1 MSDTTPPSDGDGWV
15 GDDND
20 NDDDGG
26 GTLVG
31 IEPIDIQDEM
41 ERSYLDY
48 AMSVIV
54 ARALPDVRD
63 GLKPVHRRLLYGMH
77 DMGARPDR
85 PHLKCA
91 RVTGD
96 VMGRYHPHGDLAL
109 YDALVRM
116 AQPFSLRHPLVD
128 GHGNFGSLDD
138 GPAAARYTEC
148 RLSNIATRLLDGIDQ
163 DTVDFEDNYSGEYE
177 VPTVLPA
184 RFPNLLVNG
193 SEGIAVAMATKIPPH
208 NLREVIDA
216 TIYLIDHPDA
226 SPDDLMHF
234 VKGPD
239 FPTGGYI
246 LGRQGIM
253 DAYRTGRGSIKMRA
267 KAEIVETRRGG
278 SAIVVTELPYQ
289 VSPRSVLTRIKEL
302 VDAREIDGIRDAN
315 DASAKGLTRVEIELK
330 RDANANVVLNNLYKH
345 TPLQTSFGVN
355 MVALVDG
362 VPRTLNLVQA
372 LSAYVSHQVEV
383 IRRRSEF
390 RLRRARDRAHI
401 VEGLIKALDMIDAI
415 VAAIRASEDRQSAIA
430 TLQEERFGFSEVQ
443 ATHIVDMRLSQ
454 LTRLGRTNLEEE
466 LAALRL
472 TITELEAI
480 LADEGVLRGVIKT
493 EMAEIRDEF
502 ADERRAIL
510 TFDDGDMSAEDLIT
524 DEELVITMTRAG
536 YVKAMPASQFR
547 TQGRGGRGVQ
557 GTRLKE
563 EDLVTRIIY
572 TSAHAYLLFFS
583 NRGKVYRL
591 RAFEIPVKERT
602 ARGTAIVN
610 LLPLEADER
619 IQALID
625 TREFPSDRYLLF
637 ATRSGQVKKT
647 TFSEYDKSR
656 REGFI
661 AINLRDG
668 DELVGVITTGGND
681 DIFMVSRQGM
691 AIRFAET
698 DVRPMGRDAAGVR
711 GMQLRAGDEVV
722 SVDPARDDTSIL
734 IVTDAGYGKRTQL
747 HHFHRQGRGGY
758 GIRGIKLTAQRG
770 RVVSAFM
777 VGLEDEILVTSSSG
791 VMVRMA
797 VREISSQGR
806 DATGVR
812 VATLDTGQ
820 AVASVAPVLAVE
832 ETG

>member
-1 MSDTTPPSDGDGWV
+1 VSEINPPGDGSGSDGDDPGD
-15 GDDND
+15 GDD
-20 NDDDGG
+20 GQ
-26 GTLVG
+26 TRTG
-31 IEPIDIQDEM
+31 IEPIEIQEEM
-41 ERSYLDY
+41 ERSFLDY

-54 ARALPDVRD
+54 SRALPDVRD

-96 VMGRYHPHGDLAL
+96 VMGKYHPHGDMAL

-148 RLSNIATRLLDGIDQ
+148 RLSPIAQHMLEGIDQ
-163 DTVDFEDNYSGEYE
+163 DTVDFEDNYSGEYT
-177 VPTVLPA
+177 VPKVLPA

-193 SEGIAVAMATKIPPH
+193 SQGIAVAMATNIPPH
-208 NLREVIDA
+208 NLAEIIDA
-216 TIYLIDHPDA
+216 TIHLIDHPDA
-226 SPDDLMHF
+226 TADDLMRF

-239 FPTGGYI
+239 FPTGGLI

-253 DAYRTGRGSIKMRA
+253 DAYRTGRGSVKMRA
-267 KAEIVETRRGG
+267 KAEIVEGKRGT
-278 SAIVVTELPYQ
+278 SIVVTELPYQ

-302 VDAREIDGIRDAN
+302 VDSRELDGIRDAN
-315 DASAKGLTRVEIELK
+315 DSSAKGLTRVEIELK
-330 RDANANVVLNNLYKH
+330 RDANANVVLNNLFKH

-372 LSAYVSHQVEV
+372 LHYYVLHQVEV

-390 RLRRARDRAHI
+390 LLQKARDRAHI

-415 VAAIRASEDRQSAIA
+415 IAAIRASEDRQAAIA
-430 TLQEERFGFSEVQ
+430 ALQAEPFSFTDVQ

-454 LTRLGRTNLEEE
+454 LTRLGRANLEEE
-466 LAALRL
+466 LATLRR
-472 TITELEAI
+472 TMAELEAI
-480 LADEGVLRGVIKT
+480 LGDEGVLRGVIKT
-493 EMAEIRDEF
+493 EMTAIRDEF
-502 ADERRAIL
+502 AEPRRAVL

-524 DEELVITMTRAG
+524 DEELVITMTKAG
-536 YVKAMPASQFR
+536 YVKAVQASQFR

-557 GTRLKE
+557 GARLRE
-563 EDLVTRIIY
+563 EDLVTRIIH
-572 TSAHAYLLFFS
+572 TTAHAYLLFFS
-583 NRGKVYRL
+583 NKGKVYRL
-591 RAFEIPVKERT
+591 RAFDIPIKERT

-610 LLPLEADER
+610 LLPLEHDER
-619 IQALID
+619 VQALID
-625 TREFPSDRYLLF
+625 TRDFPADRYLLF
-637 ATRSGQVKKT
+637 ATKAGQVKKT

-668 DELVGVITTGGND
+668 DELVGVITTGGED
-681 DIFMVSRQGM
+681 DIFMVSRMGM
-691 AIRFAET
+691 AIRFIET
-698 DVRPMGRDAAGVR
+698 EVRPMGRDAAGVR
-711 GMQLRAGDEVV
+711 GMQLRSGDEVV
-722 SVDPARDDTSIL
+722 SIDPARDDASIL
-734 IVTDAGYGKRTQL
+734 IVTEAGFGKRTQL
-747 HHFHRQGRGGY
+747 QHFHRQGRGGLGVR
-758 GIRGIKLTAQRG
+758 GIRLTAQRG
-770 RVVSAFM
+770 SVVSAFM
-777 VGLEDEILVTSSSG
+777 VGLDDEILITSSAG

-812 VATLDTGQ
+812 VMTLDSGHV
-820 AVASVAPVLAVE
+820 VASAAPVLSVE

>member
-1 MSDTTPPSDGDGWV
+1 MSDMTPPTDSTSDDGD
-15 GDDND
+15 
-20 NDDDGG
+20 DGS
-26 GTLVG
+26 TLVG
-31 IEPIDIQDEM
+31 IEPIEIQEEM
-41 ERSYLDY
+41 ERSFLDY

-96 VMGRYHPHGDLAL
+96 VMGKYHPHGDLAL

-138 GPAAARYTEC
+138 GPAASRYTEC
-148 RLSNIATRLLDGIDQ
+148 RLAPIATHLLDGIDE
-163 DTVDFEDNYSGEYE
+163 DTVDFVDNYSGEYTI
-177 VPTVLPA
+177 PTVLPA

-193 SEGIAVAMATKIPPH
+193 SQGIAVAMATNIPPH
-208 NLREVIDA
+208 NLAEVINA
-216 TIYLIDHPDA
+216 TVHLIDHPEATADE
-226 SPDDLMHF
+226 LMQF

-246 LGRQGIM
+246 LGRAGIM

-267 KAEIVETRRGG
+267 KAEIEETKRGTT
-278 SAIVVTELPYQ
+278 IVVTELPYQ
-289 VSPRSVLTRIKEL
+289 VSPRSVLTRIAEL
-302 VDAREIDGIRDAN
+302 VNSRELEGIRDAN
-315 DASAKGLTRVEIELK
+315 DSSAKGLTRIEIDLK

-355 MVALVDG
+355 VVALVDG
-362 VPRTLNLVQA
+362 VPRTLTLPQV
-372 LSAYVSHQVEV
+372 LSYYVGHQVEV

-390 RLRRARDRAHI
+390 RLKKARDRAHI
-401 VEGLIKALDMIDAI
+401 VEGLIRALDMIDAI
-415 VAAIRASEDRQSAIA
+415 ISAIRASEDRQSAIA
-430 TLQEERFGFSEVQ
+430 GLQADPFSFTEVQ

-454 LTRLGRTNLEEE
+454 LTRLGRANLDEE
-466 LAALRL
+466 LAKLRE
-472 TITELEAI
+472 TIGELESI
-480 LADEGVLRGVIKT
+480 LADPAVLRGVIKT
-493 EMAEIRDEF
+493 EMTAIRDEF
-502 ADERRAIL
+502 QNPRRAVI
-510 TFDDGDMSAEDLIT
+510 TYDEGEMSAEDLIT
-524 DEELVITMTRAG
+524 DEELVITMTKAG
-536 YVKAMPASQFR
+536 YVKAVPASQFR

-557 GTRLKE
+557 GARLRE
-563 EDLVTRIIY
+563 EDLVTRIIH
-572 TSAHAYLLFFS
+572 TTAHAYLLFFS

-591 RAFEIPVKERT
+591 RAFDVPVKERM

-610 LLPLEADER
+610 LLPLEPDEK
-619 IQALID
+619 IQTLID

-661 AINLRDG
+661 AISLREG
-668 DELVGVITTGGND
+668 DELVGVITTGGSD
-681 DIFMVSRQGM
+681 DIFMVSRRGL

-722 SVDPARDDTSIL
+722 SIDPARDETSIL
-734 IVTDAGYGKRTQL
+734 IVTEAGFGKRTQL
-747 HHFHRQGRGGY
+747 QHFHRQGRGGM
-758 GIRGIKLTAQRG
+758 GVRGIKLTAQRG
-770 RVVSAFM
+770 QVVSAFM
-777 VGLEDEILVTSSSG
+777 VGLDDEILVTSSSG

-812 VATLDTGQ
+812 VMTLDTGQ
-820 AVASVAPVLAVE
+820 VVASVAPVLAVE
-832 ETG
+832 EPG